1 MSCAEKQTVENTSFM
16 SPCSVRACLVFSRAF
31 VATASSKM
39 SCQGGVLTWLV
50 LLVCGRSG
58 GFHEP
63 FQWDMR
69 IRVKA
74 EDEDFA
80 GDKKKHS
87 THFFL

>member
-1 MSCAEKQTVENTSFM
+1 M
-16 SPCSVRACLVFSRAF
+16 FSRAF

-87 THFFL
+87 THFFYDNDIIFYFYLVKYFNGLILYPK